1 MTNKLIKVVNESAKS
16 EDMVIAK
23 NGLLADNHL
32 EIKSNFEKETSK
44 SVNINMH
51 TDST

>member
-1 MTNKLIKVVNESAKS
+1 MTNKLSKDANESVKS
-16 EDMVIAK
+16 EDMIIAK
-23 NGLLADNHL
+23 NGLLAHNHI

-44 SVNINMH
+44 SVNINMN